1 MAFCRNYLGVFI
13 MLMSINSIADSLKK
27 NETESIERIELSA
40 PDWQVVNDSVM
51 GGLSVGDTEVHEDSF
66 VFSGDISIENNG
78 GFSSVY
84 RPVSELSNSLDSISV
99 RVVGDGKLYQLRIRC
114 QVDGYNLAYKLG
126 FYTERNIEQS
136 LTFPLSDF
144 EASFRGRLI
153 TGAPQLQAKNITH
166 VGFLI
171 TDKQPVNFSLKVTD
185 ISFYSSKAINE

>member
-1 MAFCRNYLGVFI
+1 
-13 MLMSINSIADSLKK
+13 MLMSFNSIADSLK
-27 NETESIERIELSA
+27 NNGIESIERIELSA

-51 GGLSVGDTEVHEDSF
+51 GGLSLGDTKVYEDSF

-84 RPVSELSNSLDSISV
+84 RPVSGLSNSLDSISI
-99 RVVGDGKLYQLRIRC
+99 RVVGDGKLYQLRVRC
-114 QVDGYNLAYKLG
+114 QVDGYNLAYKVG

-153 TGAPQLQAKNITH
+153 TGAPELQAKNITH

-171 TDKQPVNFSLKVTD
+171 ADKQPVNFSLKVTD
-185 ISFYSSKAINE
+185 ISFYSSKALNE